1 MTRKI
6 LLLAGLMASFAAA
19 PAALAM
25 ARPAAVAPRAAV
37 FQPTR
42 FSVVVE
48 GSGPDVIMIPG
59 LTSNR
64 RVWDQAVASL
74 GGHYRVHRVQIAGFG
89 GEPARGNAEGPVLA
103 PVVEELHAYIAAN
116 HLDHAYVVGHS
127 IGGLLTLMLARRHP
141 GDVGKAMIVD
151 ALPFFGALF
160 GPQATAESVAPQAAA
175 MRDGIAGMSDDAFR
189 AQQTGMAGSMAM
201 TEAARPGI
209 VADSLASDR
218 SVVARAMYEDLTTDM
233 RPVMASIG
241 TPLTVVYAV
250 SPAAPETAYGAVV
263 RAGYA
268 AAPHVRFEPVEPS
281 YHFIMLDQPARFA
294 GLLAAFLSGREDCG
308 QTRMDR
314 RGNVEP
320 RPC

>member
-1 MTRKI
+1 MKPYRLIALLGLACLAPQI
-6 LLLAGLMASFAAA
+6 LHAQAGPAAA
-19 PAALAM
+19 S
-25 ARPAAVAPRAAV
+25 RAA

-89 GEPARGNAEGPVLA
+89 GEPARGNAQGPVLA

-116 HLDHAYVVGHS
+116 RLSRPFVIGHS
-127 IGGLLTLMLARRHP
+127 IGGLLTLMLAQRHP
-141 GDVGKAMIVD
+141 EDVGKAMIVD

-160 GPQATAESVAPQAAA
+160 GPQANAENVAPQAAA
-175 MRDGIAGMSDDAFR
+175 MRDGIAAMADAPFR
-189 AQQTGMAGSMAM
+189 AQQSQMVASMVM
-201 TEAARPGI
+201 TEAARPNLL
-209 VADSLASDR
+209 ADSLASDR
-218 SVVARAMYEDLTTDM
+218 SVVARALYDDMTTDM
-233 RPVMASIG
+233 RPLMTSIA

-250 SPAAPETAYGAVV
+250 SPAAPEAQYGAVV

-268 AAPHVRFEPVEPS
+268 TAPHVRFEPVEPS

-294 GLLAAFLSGREDCG
+294 GLLAAFLSGR
-308 QTRMDR
+308 
-314 RGNVEP
+314 
-320 RPC
+320 